1 MPKIKVVETKPYL
14 DQKMGTSGLR
24 KKVKI
29 YQQPNYIE
37 NFVQSVFN
45 SYQPSDYKG
54 KSLIIG
60 GDGRFYNDVAIQLC
74 IKIGVANGIGKIIL
88 AENGLMSTPAVS
100 LLIRS
105 QPKNEC
111 YGAFILTAS
120 HNPGGPNDDIG
131 PNDDMGIKFNG
142 DNGAAIPEGKNLQIF
157 EESKKIEKYYIL
169 DTEEKYP
176 LDKPS
181 EISVEEDGK
190 IRKIPIEIES
200 TTKRYVE
207 EMQKLFDFDLI
218 KTLFQRKDFEFV
230 FDALNGISGPYAL
243 AIFNEIFKVP
253 LENLDKCHPLPD
265 FGGIHP
271 DPNLVHAKD
280 LDEKMDVFKKDLN
293 KKVPDFGAACDGD
306 ADRNIIFGPRMLV
319 SPSDSLAVITNNAEI
334 IKSLSRN
341 GPLKGV
347 ARSMPTSG
355 AVDRVAKKKNL
366 KCYEVPTG
374 WKFFGNLLDDG
385 RISLCGEESFGTGS
399 DHIREKDGVWAI
411 LCWLSILAQK
421 NKDNKGK
428 LIGIPEIMEE
438 HWKCYGRDY
447 YCRYDYE
454 DLNNEQAAKVKE
466 NLNKNLETFKNMK
479 EGNEALVFEY
489 NDPVDHSVSK
499 NQGWIYRYKDGSRI
513 IFRFSGTSSTGATV
527 RIYFEKHVEPDGN
540 LLADVADIIKG
551 GENFPELAVK
561 LSDIH
566 NVANRTGPTVM
577 T

>member
-1 MPKIKVVETKPYL
+1 MSKIKEVQTKAYT

-24 KKVKI
+24 KKVKV
-29 YQQPNYIE
+29 YQQENYIE
-37 NFVQSVFN
+37 NFIQSVFN
-45 SYQPSDYKG
+45 SYKPEDYKG
-54 KSLIIG
+54 KTLIIG
-60 GDGRFYNDVAIQLC
+60 GDGRFYNDVAIQLT
-74 IKIGVANGIGKIIL
+74 IKIGVANGIGKIVL
-88 AENGLMSTPAVS
+88 TENGLMSTPAVS

-105 QPKNEC
+105 QPKGEC
-111 YGAFILTAS
+111 FGAFIFTAS
-120 HNPGGPNDDIG
+120 HNPGGPNE
-131 PNDDMGIKFNG
+131 DMGIKFNG
-142 DNGAAIPEGKNLQIF
+142 DNGAAIPEGKNNEVF
-157 EESKKIEKYYIL
+157 EASKIITKYLIL
-169 DTEEKYP
+169 DTNEKFP
-176 LDKPS
+176 MDKPS
-181 EISVEEDGK
+181 EIKVDENGK
-190 IRKIPIEIES
+190 TRTVKIEIES

-207 EMQKLFDFDLI
+207 EMQRLFDFDLI
-218 KTLFQRKDFEFV
+218 KTLFKREDFNFV
-230 FDALNGISGPYAL
+230 FDGLNGISGPYG
-243 AIFNEIFKVP
+243 IEIFHKIFGVP
-253 LENLDKCHPLPD
+253 MENLDKCKPLPD

-280 LDEKMDVFKKDLN
+280 LDAKMDVFKKDLS

-319 SPSDSLAVITNNAEI
+319 SPSDSLAAITNNADL
-334 IKSLSRN
+334 IKSLTRN

-355 AVDRVAKKKNL
+355 AVDRVAKKKGL

-385 RISLCGEESFGTGS
+385 RITLCGEESFGTGS

-411 LCWLSILAQK
+411 LCWLTILAQK

-428 LIGIPEIMEE
+428 LVGIPEIMQD

-454 DLNNEQAAKVKE
+454 DLNNDQAAKVKE
-466 NLNKNLETFKNMK
+466 NLTKSIDTWKTMK
-479 EGNEALVFEY
+479 EGNDACIFEY
-489 NDPVDHSVSK
+489 NDPVDGSVSK
-499 NQGWIYRYKDGSRI
+499 NQGWIFKYKDGSRI
-513 IFRFSGTSSTGATV
+513 IFRFSGTSSSGATV
-527 RIYFEKHVEPDGN
+527 RVYFEKHVEPDGD
-540 LLADVADIIKG
+540 LLADVADVVKT

-566 NVANRTGPTVM
+566 NVAGRTGPTVI

>member
-1 MPKIKVVETKPYL
+1 MSKIKVVETKPYD

-45 SYQPSDYKG
+45 SYKPEDYKG

-120 HNPGGPNDDIG
+120 HNPGGPNDD
-131 PNDDMGIKFNG
+131 MGIKFNG

-157 EESKKIEKYYIL
+157 EESKKIQKYCIL

-176 LDKPS
+176 MDKPS
-181 EISVEEDGK
+181 EISVDEDGK
-190 IRKIPIEIES
+190 IRKVPIEIEP

-218 KTLFQRKDFEFV
+218 KTLFERKDFEFV

-243 AIFNEIFKVP
+243 DIFNKIFNVP
-253 LENLDKCHPLPD
+253 LQNLDKCHPLPD

-280 LDEKMDVFKKDLN
+280 LDEKMDVFKKDPS

-385 RISLCGEESFGTGS
+385 RITLCGEESFGTGS

-411 LCWLSILAQK
+411 LCWLSILAHK

-428 LIGIPEIMEE
+428 LIGIPEIMLE

-466 NLNKNLETFKNMK
+466 NLNKNIETFKNMK
-479 EGNEALVFEY
+479 EGNEALIFEY

-499 NQGWIYRYKDGSRI
+499 NQGWIFRYKDGSRI

-566 NVANRTGPTVM
+566 NVAGRTGPTVM

>member
-1 MPKIKVVETKPYL
+1 MSKIKTVETKPYQ

-29 YQQPNYIE
+29 YQQQNYIE
-37 NFVQSVFN
+37 NFIQSVFN
-45 SYQPSDYKG
+45 SYKPEDYKG

-120 HNPGGPNDDIG
+120 HNPGGPNDD
-131 PNDDMGIKFNG
+131 MGIKFNG

-181 EISVEEDGK
+181 EISVDENGTIK
-190 IRKIPIEIES
+190 KIPIEIES

-218 KTLFQRKDFEFV
+218 KTLFERKDFEFV

-243 AIFNEIFKVP
+243 AIFNKIFNVP

-280 LDEKMDVFKKDLN
+280 LDAKMDVFKKDLS

-334 IKSLSRN
+334 IKSLSIK

-366 KCYEVPTG
+366 NCYEVPTG

-466 NLNKNLETFKNMK
+466 NLNKSLETFTKMK
-479 EGNEALVFEY
+479 EGNEAKIFEY

-499 NQGWIYRYKDGSRI
+499 NQGWIYKYKDGSRI

-566 NVANRTGPTVM
+566 NVAGRTGPTVM

>member
-1 MPKIKVVETKPYL
+1 MSKIKVVETKPYL

-120 HNPGGPNDDIG
+120 HNPGGPNDD
-131 PNDDMGIKFNG
+131 MGIKFNG

-181 EISVEEDGK
+181 EISVEQDGK

>member
-1 MPKIKVVETKPYL
+1 MSKIKVVETKPYL

-120 HNPGGPNDDIG
+120 HNPGG

-540 LLADVADIIKG
+540 LLADVADVVKA

-566 NVANRTGPTVM
+566 NVAGRTGPTVI

>member
-1 MPKIKVVETKPYL
+1 MSKIKVVETKPYL

-120 HNPGGPNDDIG
+120 HNPGG

-454 DLNNEQAAKVKE
+454 DLNN
-466 NLNKNLETFKNMK
+466 
-479 EGNEALVFEY
+479 
-489 NDPVDHSVSK
+489 
-499 NQGWIYRYKDGSRI
+499 
-513 IFRFSGTSSTGATV
+513 
-527 RIYFEKHVEPDGN
+527 
-540 LLADVADIIKG
+540 
-551 GENFPELAVK
+551 
-561 LSDIH
+561 
-566 NVANRTGPTVM
+566 
-577 T
+577 

>member
-1 MPKIKVVETKPYL
+1 MSKIKVVETKPYL

-105 QPKNEC
+105 QPKNKC

-120 HNPGGPNDDIG
+120 HNPGG

-157 EESKKIEKYYIL
+157 EESKKIERYYIL

>member
-1 MPKIKVVETKPYL
+1 MSKIKVVETKPYL

-120 HNPGGPNDDIG
+120 HNPGG

-479 EGNEALVFEY
+479 EGNEAVVFVY

-566 NVANRTGPTVM
+566 NVAGRTGPTVM

>member
-1 MPKIKVVETKPYL
+1 MSKIKVVETKPYL

-120 HNPGGPNDDIG
+120 HNPGG

-566 NVANRTGPTVM
+566 NVAGRTGPTVM

>member
-1 MPKIKVVETKPYL
+1 MSKIKVVETKPYL

-45 SYQPSDYKG
+45 SYEPSDYKG

-120 HNPGGPNDDIG
+120 HNPGG

>member
-1 MPKIKVVETKPYL
+1 MSKIKVVETKPYL

-120 HNPGGPNDDIG
+120 HNPGG

-428 LIGIPEIMEE
+428 LIGIPEIMME

-454 DLNNEQAAKVKE
+454 DLNNDQAAKVKE
-466 NLNKNLETFKNMK
+466 NLNKNLETFKKMK
-479 EGNEALVFEY
+479 EGNEAMIFEY

-499 NQGWIYRYKDGSRI
+499 NQGWIFRYKDGSRI

-540 LLADVADIIKG
+540 LLAEVADVIKG

-566 NVANRTGPTVM
+566 NVAGRTGPTVM

>member
-1 MPKIKVVETKPYL
+1 MSKIKVVETKPYL

-37 NFVQSVFN
+37 NFVQSEFN
-45 SYQPSDYKG
+45 SYKPEDYKG

-120 HNPGGPNDDIG
+120 HNPGG

>member
-1 MPKIKVVETKPYL
+1 MSKIKVVETKPYL

-120 HNPGGPNDDIG
+120 HNPGG

>member
-1 MPKIKVVETKPYL
+1 MSKIKVVETKPYL

-120 HNPGGPNDDIG
+120 HNPGGPNDD
-131 PNDDMGIKFNG
+131 MGIKFNG

-218 KTLFQRKDFEFV
+218 KTLFQRKDFEFF

>member
-1 MPKIKVVETKPYL
+1 MSKVKIVETKPYT

-29 YQQPNYIE
+29 YQQQNYIE

-45 SYQPSDYKG
+45 SYKPEDYKG

-120 HNPGGPNDDIG
+120 HNPGGPNDD
-131 PNDDMGIKFNG
+131 MGIKFNG

-169 DTEEKYP
+169 DIDEKYP

-190 IRKIPIEIES
+190 IRKVPIEIES

-218 KTLFQRKDFEFV
+218 KTLFERKDFEFV

-243 AIFNEIFKVP
+243 AIFNKIFNVP

-280 LDEKMDVFKKDLN
+280 LDVKMDVFKKDLS

-334 IKSLSRN
+334 ITSLSLK

-366 KCYEVPTG
+366 QCYEVPTG
-374 WKFFGNLLDDG
+374 WKFFGNL
-385 RISLCGEESFGTGS
+385 
-399 DHIREKDGVWAI
+399 
-411 LCWLSILAQK
+411 
-421 NKDNKGK
+421 
-428 LIGIPEIMEE
+428 
-438 HWKCYGRDY
+438 
-447 YCRYDYE
+447 
-454 DLNNEQAAKVKE
+454 
-466 NLNKNLETFKNMK
+466 
-479 EGNEALVFEY
+479 
-489 NDPVDHSVSK
+489 
-499 NQGWIYRYKDGSRI
+499 
-513 IFRFSGTSSTGATV
+513 
-527 RIYFEKHVEPDGN
+527 
-540 LLADVADIIKG
+540 
-551 GENFPELAVK
+551 
-561 LSDIH
+561 
-566 NVANRTGPTVM
+566 
-577 T
+577 

>member
-1 MPKIKVVETKPYL
+1 MSKIKVVETKPYL

-120 HNPGGPNDDIG
+120 HNPGG

-499 NQGWIYRYKDGSRI
+499 NQGWIYRYIDGSRI
-513 IFRFSGTSSTGATV
+513 RFRFSGTSSTGATV

-551 GENFPELAVK
+551 G
-561 LSDIH
+561 
-566 NVANRTGPTVM
+566 
-577 T
+577 

>member
-1 MPKIKVVETKPYL
+1 MA
-14 DQKMGTSGLR
+14 LR

-120 HNPGGPNDDIG
+120 HNPGG

-466 NLNKNLETFKNMK
+466 NLNKNLETFKKMK

-527 RIYFEKHVEPDGN
+527 RIYFEKHVEPYGN

>member
-1 MPKIKVVETKPYL
+1 MSKIKVVETKPYL

-120 HNPGGPNDDIG
+120 HNPGGPNDD
-131 PNDDMGIKFNG
+131 MGIKFNG
-142 DNGAAIPEGKNLQIF
+142 DNGAAIP
-157 EESKKIEKYYIL
+157 KIEKYYIL

>member
-1 MPKIKVVETKPYL
+1 MSKIKVVETKPYL

-120 HNPGGPNDDIG
+120 HNPGG

-499 NQGWIYRYKDGSRI
+499 NQGWIYKYKDGSRI

-566 NVANRTGPTVM
+566 NVAGRTGPTVM

>member
-1 MPKIKVVETKPYL
+1 MSKIKVVETKPYL

-120 HNPGGPNDDIG
+120 HNPGGPNDD
-131 PNDDMGIKFNG
+131 MGIKFNG

-181 EISVEEDGK
+181 EISVDEDGK